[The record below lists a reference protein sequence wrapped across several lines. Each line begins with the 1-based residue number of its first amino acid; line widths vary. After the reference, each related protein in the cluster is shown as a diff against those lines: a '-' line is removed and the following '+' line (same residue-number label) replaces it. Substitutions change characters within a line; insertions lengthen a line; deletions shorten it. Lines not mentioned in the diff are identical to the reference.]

1 MKINMHEHK
10 AEYTLIINAFFH
22 TSSLAFFVLAAIASV
37 DNSTRLFSAADS
49 FILSPSQI
57 LLLALLGFLCRAN
70 VNLIASCTL
79 TAAILIARHLL
90 DNQDIALIDISAF
103 TILLASIYSQE
114 KYRPRTT
121 LLKLAPPFTLIIIGL
136 SLSALDIRNHTHALP
151 PPLQN
156 LKYYPLSAGAFIIT
170 GLAVLARNYKRI
182 NGLSYAR
189 SDLLIFLGAI
199 LTYSIL
205 FNIDQN
211 NRHLASEKAKFIYN
225 EIQDNYK
232 LKEYILTRAAGNFDS
247 NDTSDIDSLNDDFQR
262 DSNYSSALQNI
273 AIYSPG
279 SNAITSTSQ
288 PHVDLSTDTP
298 PKQLIANIIQQPATS
313 ALQFINWR
321 TPSAEQR
328 QTLVMRIAN
337 RQQYL
342 LHSYSIDS
350 LINTLTDKYS
360 TNIQIDI
367 FFNPLN
373 TRKNN
378 DSQDA
383 NLIFS
388 QTLFPNSQNS
398 WTVNIYRPTP
408 GNQGIGLLLFILT
421 ILIPLTIRTSINLIS
436 LNSEQNAELIAKQS
450 EIFNSLLASN
460 ALQERAATGERLYR
474 SLFEE
479 NPDCILLSDE
489 HGVILDAN
497 PAANKILNFNNSI
510 STSTST
516 LQEVLPFNLSTD
528 KNGTANKKLKRVNIE
543 LAYTDAHQKKFIFNI
558 SHFPTTLD
566 GKYLGSFTVARDFSK
581 FREAEQDAILKK
593 RALDAC
599 SNGIVITDPHL
610 PDNPIIYTNA
620 AFQRITGYSAI
631 DALGKNC
638 RFLNSGI
645 IASDEKNQL
654 RHAIDTGIGV
664 NVIMQNRR
672 KDGSL
677 FWNDLKIEPVYDEH
691 KVLSHFVGIQTDVT
705 AQKQNE
711 QKLSFNASH
720 DQLTGLPNRALLE
733 ERLLQSFTN
742 AKRHKRLLAV
752 LFIDLDE
759 FKPINDSFGHIIGD
773 EVLMEVAERLRC
785 ESRNI
790 DTLARLGGDE
800 YILLIPD
807 IHSEAQAISVAERII
822 TCIDSPFYINE
833 LELHITCSIG
843 ISFNHDET
851 PDGKLLLQ
859 QADMAMY
866 RAKQLGRNTYNIFT
880 DDLDQAATSSMQLRN
895 DLKFAIQNNQLEL
908 HYQPQVDAR
917 TGRISGMEALLR
929 WHHPSRGLISPAEFI
944 PMAEANGQIVPIGQ
958 WVLDSACQ
966 CINELLNLKLYNN
979 SISVNVSAIQIQ
991 RQPFD
996 EVVADTLQKYNLA
1009 PAHLE
1014 LEITESVLLQDIER
1028 SLKILKNIK
1037 QQGVNL
1043 AIDDFG
1049 TGFSSLNYLKL
1060 MPLSMVKIDK
1070 SFITEIIHNNND
1082 AAITNAII
1090 AMAHSLS
1097 MTVIAEGVEEASQY
1111 NMLVNNKCDY
1121 IQGYLFSKP
1130 LTHTELITFLKQ
1142 NQNGVTLPEISKD
1155 LSRTLLLVDDE
1166 PNIIRAL
1173 TRTLRKDGYKILSC
1187 TNAQEGFE
1195 LLALNNVHV
1204 IISDQRMPGMT
1215 GTEFLNKVKDIY
1227 PNTIRIVLSGFTDLN
1242 SVTEA
1247 INQGA
1252 IYKYL
1257 TKPWDDEKLS
1267 DTIRQAFQQYELK
1280 LNTVIRLSTDR
1291 E

>member
-10 AEYTLIINAFFH
+10 AEYALIINAFFH
-22 TSSLAFFVLAAIASV
+22 TSSLAFFILAGIACL
-37 DNSTRLFSAADS
+37 DNSTRLFSSANS

-57 LLLALLGFLCRAN
+57 LLLALLGFLCRAKI
-70 VNLIASCTL
+70 NLIASCAL
-79 TAAILIARHLL
+79 TTAILITRHLL
-90 DNQDIALIDISAF
+90 DNQDIALIDISALI
-103 TILLASIYSQE
+103 ILLANIYSQE
-114 KYRPRTT
+114 QYRPRTT
-121 LLKLAPPFTLIIIGL
+121 SLKLAPPFILITIGL
-136 SLSALDIRNHTHALP
+136 SISALDIRNHTHALS
-151 PPLQN
+151 PLLQS
-156 LKYYPLSAGAFIIT
+156 LKYYPLSAGVFIIT
-170 GLAVLARNYKRI
+170 GLAVLARNYKSI

-189 SDLLIFLGAI
+189 SDLLILLGAI
-199 LTYSIL
+199 ITYTIL

-211 NRHLASEKAKFIYN
+211 NRHLASEKANFIYN
-225 EIQDNYK
+225 EIHDDYK

-279 SNAITSTSQ
+279 TDSITSTSQ
-288 PHVDLSTDTP
+288 PLADPSTDTP
-298 PKQLIANIIQQPATS
+298 PKQLIANIIRQPTTS
-313 ALQFINWR
+313 NIQFINWR
-321 TPSAEQR
+321 ATNSEQR
-328 QTLVMRIAN
+328 QTLVMHIAN

-350 LINTLTDKYS
+350 LIKTLTEKYS
-360 TNIQIDI
+360 TNIQTDI
-367 FFNPLN
+367 LFNPLN
-373 TRKNN
+373 TRKING
-378 DSQDA
+378 SQDV
-383 NLIFS
+383 NLIVS
-388 QTLFPNSQNS
+388 HTLFPNSQNS
-398 WTVNIYRPTP
+398 WTVNTYRPTP

-436 LNSEQNAELIAKQS
+436 LNSKQNAELIAKQS

-460 ALQERAATGERLYR
+460 ALQKRAATGERLYR

-479 NPDCILLSDE
+479 NPDCILLSDQ

-497 PAANKILNFNNSI
+497 PAANKILNLNNPASA
-510 STSTST
+510 ST

-528 KNGTANKKLKRVNIE
+528 KDGTNNKKLKRANIE
-543 LAYTDAHQKKFIFNI
+543 LAYTDAQQKKFIFNI

-581 FREAEQDAILKK
+581 FREAQQDAILKK

-645 IASDEKNQL
+645 IASEEKNQL

-664 NVIMQNRR
+664 NVIMHNRR

-691 KVLSHFVGIQTDVT
+691 NVLSHFVGIQTDVT

-733 ERLLQSFTN
+733 ERLQQSFTS

-759 FKPINDSFGHIIGD
+759 FKPINDSFGHLIGD
-773 EVLMEVAERLRC
+773 EVLIEVAERLRC

-800 YILLIPD
+800 YILLMPD

-851 PDGKLLLQ
+851 LDGKLLLQ

-958 WVLDSACQ
+958 WVLDNACQ
-966 CINELLNLKLYNN
+966 CMNELLNLKLYNN

-991 RQPFD
+991 RQAFD
-996 EVVADTLQKYNLA
+996 EVIAETLQKYNLA

-1130 LTHTELITFLKQ
+1130 LTHPELIAFLKQ
-1142 NQNGVTLPEISKD
+1142 NHNGVTLPQISKD

-1267 DTIRQAFQQYELK
+1267 ETIRQAFQQYELK

>member
-1 MKINMHEHK
+1 MKINIPTDQAQFK
-10 AEYTLIINAFFH
+10 LIINAFFH
-22 TSSLAFFVLAAIASV
+22 TCSVAFFVLASIACL
-37 DNSTRLFSAADS
+37 DNSNLFNPTNG
-49 FILSPSQI
+49 FIFTSSQI
-57 LLLALLGFLCRAN
+57 LLIILLGFLCRARAN
-70 VNLIASCTL
+70 TVI
-79 TAAILIARHLL
+79 TAGLAVAILSIRHLL
-90 DNQDIALIDISAF
+90 EHQDIALIDITALTAF
-103 TILLASIYSQE
+103 AASISSQN
-114 KYRPRTT
+114 KYIPSTSLIKLVPPLLLITIGLSISLLDISNLPHT
-121 LLKLAPPFTLIIIGL
+121 LPNFIQTLKYYPLDAGALIIIGL
-136 SLSALDIRNHTHALP
+136 SSLAKNY
-151 PPLQN
+151 N
-156 LKYYPLSAGAFIIT
+156 LVTKLTFEQ
-170 GLAVLARNYKRI
+170 
-182 NGLSYAR
+182 
-189 SDLLIFLGAI
+189 SDLLIVLGVIA
-199 LTYSIL
+199 TYSVL
-205 FNIDQN
+205 FNIDQSNRILAN
-211 NRHLASEKAKFIYN
+211 NKLELIRN
-225 EIQDNYK
+225 DIQENYK
-232 LKEYILTRAAGNFDS
+232 LKEYILTRAS
-247 NDTSDIDSLNDDFQR
+247 DTFNSDPSSLNKSFQR
-262 DSNYSSALQNI
+262 DSNYNAQLQSI
-273 AIYSPG
+273 ASY
-279 SNAITSTSQ
+279 
-288 PHVDLSTDTP
+288 
-298 PKQLIANIIQQPATS
+298 
-313 ALQFINWR
+313 
-321 TPSAEQR
+321 TPSTESFIKIPHSLTNTETPDRILLKKISTESRPNEIRFIDWQSTNTEQQ
-328 QTLVMRIAN
+328 QTLAKYIPEK
-337 RQQYL
+337 QQYL
-342 LHSYSIDS
+342 LHTYSIDN
-350 LINTLTDKYS
+350 LIEKIIERYS
-360 TNIQIDI
+360 SSIQIEVL
-367 FFNPLN
+367 FNQLSPIN
-373 TRKNN
+373 SNHPSN
-378 DSQDA
+378 S
-383 NLIFS
+383 NLIS
-388 QTLFPNSQNS
+388 SSTIYPNTNNQ
-398 WTVNIYRPTP
+398 WLVNIYRPTP
-408 GNQGIGLLLFILT
+408 GSQGIGLLLFILT
-421 ILIPLTIRTSINLIS
+421 ILMPSIARASLSLIKMNADKS
-436 LNSEQNAELIAKQS
+436 AELSSKQTELS
-450 EIFNSLLASN
+450 NTLLATN
-460 ALQERAATGERLYR
+460 TLKERATTSERLYR

-479 NPDCILLSDE
+479 NPDCIILSDQY
-489 HGVILDAN
+489 GGIVDAN
-497 PAANKILNFNNSI
+497 PAAYKILNINNLP
-510 STSTST
+510 TNKRT
-516 LQEVLPFNLSTD
+516 LQELLPFTLS
-528 KNGTANKKLKRVNIE
+528 AEQKKLSVEQLKLANIE
-543 LAYTDAHQKKFIFNI
+543 LAYADSRDNKLTLNI
-558 SHFPTTLD
+558 SHFPTTLN
-566 GKYLGSFTVARDFSK
+566 GKYLGSFTVARDFSR
-581 FREAEQDAILKK
+581 FREAQQDAVLKK

-620 AFQRITGYSAI
+620 AFQRITGYSAS

-638 RFLNSGI
+638 RFLNSDI
-645 IASDEKNQL
+645 TTNEAKDRL
-654 RHAIDTGIGV
+654 RHAVQSGIGV
-664 NVIMQNRR
+664 SVIIQNRR

-691 KVLSHFVGIQTDVT
+691 KMLSHFVGIQTDVT

-720 DQLTGLPNRALLE
+720 DQLTGLPNRTLLE
-733 ERLLQSFTN
+733 ERLLQSFAS
-742 AKRHKRLLAV
+742 AKRYKRLLAV
-752 LFIDLDE
+752 FFIDLDE

-773 EVLMEVAERLRC
+773 EVLIEVAERLRC

-800 YILLIPD
+800 YILLIPE
-807 IHSEAQAISVAERII
+807 IQSESQAITIAERII

-843 ISFNHDET
+843 ISFNHAEIL
-851 PDGKLLLQ
+851 DGKLLLQ

-880 DDLDQAATSSMQLRN
+880 EDLDLAASANMQLRN

-917 TGRISGMEALLR
+917 TGRISGIEALLR
-929 WHHPSRGLISPAEFI
+929 WHHPSRGLISPADFI
-944 PMAEANGQIVPIGQ
+944 PMAEANGQIIPIGQ
-958 WVLDSACQ
+958 WILENTCQFIKKLLD
-966 CINELLNLKLYNN
+966 LKIYSK

-996 EVVADTLQKYNLA
+996 EVIRDILKKFDLA
-1009 PAHLE
+1009 STHLE
-1014 LEITESVLLQDIER
+1014 LEITESVLLQDMER

-1070 SFITEIIHNNND
+1070 SFITEITHNNND

-1130 LTHTELITFLKQ
+1130 LNQTELITFLRQ
-1142 NQNGVTLPEISKD
+1142 NNNGVTLPKISKD
-1155 LSRTLLLVDDE
+1155 LTRTLLLVDDE
-1166 PNIIRAL
+1166 PNILRAL

-1242 SVTEA
+1242 SVTDA

-1257 TKPWDDEKLS
+1257 TKPWDDEQLS
-1267 DTIRQAFQQYELK
+1267 ETIRQAFQQYELK

-1291 E
+1291 Q